1 MLKKTP
7 KHPLK
12 LYFY

>member
-7 KHPLK
+7 KTLK
-12 LYFY
+12 A